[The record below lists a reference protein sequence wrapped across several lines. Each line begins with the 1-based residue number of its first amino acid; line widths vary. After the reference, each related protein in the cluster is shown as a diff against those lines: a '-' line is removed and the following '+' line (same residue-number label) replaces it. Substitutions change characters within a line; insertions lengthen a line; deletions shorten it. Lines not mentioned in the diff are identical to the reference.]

1 MRRIQTVLVLTVLAA
16 AAVGFGTA
24 AAQDLSD
31 ERRLLTFVGFQQ
43 YKEASRVFV
52 RTNEQV
58 KYRIDDSRLE
68 SITLVLENTG
78 AAAVN
83 HLNFLDTRFYDSPVR
98 FIQPRLIEG
107 TSPSVQIEIRLSD
120 RVPYETLQN
129 DNFLALDFKRR

>member
-1 MRRIQTVLVLTVLAA
+1 MRRVHIALGVALA
-16 AAVGFGTA
+16 AAVGLGTA

-43 YKEASRVFV
+43 YKEASRVFI

-58 KYRIDDSRLE
+58 KYRVDDSRLE
-68 SITLVLENTG
+68 SIVLILENTG
-78 AAAVN
+78 ASAVN
-83 HLNFLDTRFYDSPVR
+83 HLNFLDTRYFDSPVR
-98 FIQPRLIEG
+98 YIQPRLIEG
-107 TSPSVQIEIRLSD
+107 TSPSIRIEIRLSE

>member
-98 FIQPRLIEG
+98 F
-107 TSPSVQIEIRLSD
+107 
-120 RVPYETLQN
+120 
-129 DNFLALDFKRR
+129 